1 MPAYSMY
8 QFEGRIIKK
17 RFTMSLNK
25 NVLNELMNIMQCQDE
40 ISGENELNKLSIWT
54 DRLII
59 NQEKNENLTEKIGGN
74 IYGKVR
80 EERINPL

>member
-1 MPAYSMY
+1 
-8 QFEGRIIKK
+8 
-17 RFTMSLNK
+17 MSLNK

-74 IYGKVR
+74 IY
-80 EERINPL
+80 